1 MVRSTLPAAA
11 PSPAPLT
18 DTARLGLAGSLLATA
33 SEAEA
38 ATVAT
43 GAYRTVT
50 SADFPLATVKGVAGD
65 TMLNTPAP
73 PLIAETTMSAAPT
86 LLTVNFES
94 FVWPTV
100 TAPKSRLDGARE
112 VAGEGTLP
120 NPVIATVSDERVGS
134 LLKIERFE
142 ATDPTP
148 LGANRTVTSTDCP
161 AGIVVGSAG
170 DTML

>member
-33 SEAEA
+33 SDAEA

-50 SADFPLATVKGVAGD
+50 STDFALATVKGMAGD

-73 PLIAETTMSAAPT
+73 PLIAETTRSAAPT
-86 LLTVNFES
+86 LPTVNFRS
-94 FVWPTV
+94 FVCP
-100 TAPKSRLDGARE
+100 A
-112 VAGEGTLP
+112 GTLP
-120 NPVIATVSDERVGS
+120 KSS
-134 LLKIERFE
+134 E
-142 ATDPTP
+142 A
-148 LGANRTVTSTDCP
+148 G
-161 AGIVVGSAG
+161 
-170 DTML
+170 